1 MSPTTRA
8 AVLVALVAASAV
20 VLPFVVCVLLL
31 VAVAT
36 AVAVDARAVRR
47 RPTGERTISPILSRG
62 VPSPVAVDVDA
73 TPVRVRQ
80 AVPAKLALDPDT
92 ADGALRGDVVPLRR
106 GLAGLP
112 AATARVTG
120 PLGLARWDHPIG
132 GEAELLVYP
141 DLPAARRL
149 ALAVR
154 QGRFATSGRVMRGA
168 LGLGTDFE
176 SLRDYSPD
184 DDIRQVNWK
193 ATARLQRPISNQY
206 RLDQDRDIV
215 LAVDTGRLMAAPLER
230 HRDRLDAALDA
241 VAAVALVADEL
252 GDRCGT
258 LAFDR
263 TVRAHLTPRRRGG
276 SAVIDALFALEPNP
290 VDSDYELA
298 FRSVGGAKRSLV
310 MVFTDLLEQA
320 AAEPLVAAVPVL
332 ARRHAVVVVSAA
344 DPDLTAV
351 TTTPPVR
358 AVDAYAAAVAVGV
371 LADRAAAVRSLEAAG
386 ARVVEAQPAALAAA
400 CVQAYL
406 RLKGR
411 ARL

>member
-1 MSPTTRA
+1 MTPTART
-8 AVLVALVAASAV
+8 AVLVAIVAATAI
-20 VLPFVVCVLLL
+20 VLPVSVCVILL
-31 VAVAT
+31 AVIAAAT
-36 AVAVDARAVRR
+36 AVDARAVHR
-47 RPTGERTISPILSRG
+47 RPEGERSIAPILSRG
-62 VPSPVAVDVDA
+62 VPSPITVEVEAA
-73 TPVRVRQ
+73 PVRVRQ
-80 AVPAKLALDPDT
+80 AVPVTLTLDPDSG
-92 ADGALRGDVVPLRR
+92 DGGLRGDVVPRRR
-106 GLAGLP
+106 GRTSLP

-120 PLGLARWDHPIG
+120 PLGLARWDHPV
-132 GEAELLVYP
+132 GEETELLVYP

-149 ALAVR
+149 AIAVR

-176 SLRDYSPD
+176 SLRDYAPD

-193 ATARLQRPISNQY
+193 ATARLRRPISNQY
-206 RLDQDRDIV
+206 RLDQDRDVV
-215 LAVDTGRLMAAPLER
+215 LAGDTGRLMGAPLEP

-241 VAAVALVADEL
+241 VAAVAMVADEL

-258 LAFDR
+258 MAFDR
-263 TVRAHLTPRRRGG
+263 TVRAHLAPRRRGAA
-276 SAVIDALFALEPNP
+276 AVIEALFALETSA

-298 FRSVGGAKRSLV
+298 FRRVGGGKRSLV

-320 AAEPLVAAVPVL
+320 AAEPLVEAVPVL
-332 ARRHAVVVVSAA
+332 ARRHAVVIVSAA
-344 DPDLTAV
+344 DPDLTKI

-358 AVDAYAAAVAVGV
+358 PIDAYASAAAVGV

-386 ARVVEAQPAALAAA
+386 ARVVEAHPSLLAAA

-406 RLKGR
+406 KLKGR

>member
-1 MSPTTRA
+1 MSPTARVA
-8 AVLVALVAASAV
+8 ILVAMAAAAALVV
-20 VLPFVVCVLLL
+20 PPVVCVLA
-31 VAVAT
+31 VAVIAVAT
-36 AVAVDARAVRR
+36 IVDARAVRAA
-47 RPTGERTISPILSRG
+47 PAGKRTISPILSRG
-62 VPSPVAVDVDA
+62 VPAPVTVDVDA
-73 TPVRVRQ
+73 APVVVRQ
-80 AVPAKLALDPDT
+80 AVPVSLALDPDT
-92 ADGALRGDVVPLRR
+92 GEGGLRGDVLPLRR
-106 GLAGLP
+106 GRVALP

-120 PLGLARWDHPIG
+120 PLGLARWDHAV
-132 GEAELLVYP
+132 GEQAELLVYP

-154 QGRFATSGRVMRGA
+154 QGRFASSGRVMRGA

-184 DDIRQVNWK
+184 DDVRQVNWK

-206 RLDQDRDIV
+206 RLDQDRDIL

-263 TVRAHLTPRRRGG
+263 TVRAHLGPRRRGG
-276 SAVIDALFALEPNP
+276 SAVIEALFALDPRP

-298 FRSVGGAKRSLV
+298 FRSVGGGKRSLV

-320 AAEPLVAAVPVL
+320 AAEPLVEAVPVL

-344 DPDLTAV
+344 DPDLTAI

-358 AVDAYAAAVAVGV
+358 PVDAYATAVAVDV
-371 LADRAAAVRSLEAAG
+371 LADRAAAVHSIEAAG
-386 ARVVEAQPAALAAA
+386 ARVVEAHPSALAVA

-406 RLKGR
+406 TLKGR